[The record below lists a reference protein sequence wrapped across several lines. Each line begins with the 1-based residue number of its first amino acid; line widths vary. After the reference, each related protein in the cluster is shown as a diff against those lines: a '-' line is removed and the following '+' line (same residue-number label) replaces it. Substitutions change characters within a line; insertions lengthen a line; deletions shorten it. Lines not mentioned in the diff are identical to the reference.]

1 MSIILTRRISIMLTY
16 DLQSE
21 KGTLYELLY
30 ANIRNDILSGEL
42 TAGYKLPSKRSLAKH
57 LSISVVTVEAAYNQ
71 LISEGFICSVPRSG
85 FYVSDIFDSDFYS
98 DIIQAPKQAPDN
110 SQSHDNS
117 HSTDNSHSRD
127 NSHSTDNSH
136 SLDYDFSHGNQ
147 INSDNSDNI
156 YIADFAS
163 NSNEPSSFPFTTW
176 ARISRRI
183 LSEDQSLLMTNSP
196 SNGSLLL
203 RQSISDYLK
212 QFRGIDAP
220 ADNIII
226 GAGTEYLYT
235 ILLQLFGASSTYAT
249 ETPGYIKLSKILDT
263 VQLPH
268 HEIAM
273 DESGIIVDELYRTGT
288 NVVHVTPSH
297 HFPTG
302 ITMPIGRRYEL
313 LKWADSSADNY
324 IIEDDYDSEFRLVG
338 RPIPSL
344 YSIDAGEN
352 VIYMNT
358 FTKTLSSTIR
368 ISYMVLP
375 DKLANLYHEKL
386 SFLSCTVSTFEQ
398 LTLSAFIRE
407 GHFETHIN
415 RMRTQYRRK
424 RDMLINEIKK
434 SPISSITHISENNA
448 GLHFVVHFDT
458 DISDDKLTEALRS
471 NGINLLPLS
480 SFGDNTEHNYLLN
493 YSSVPTV
500 VIKDAVNLIC
510 KCLADQA

>member
-1 MSIILTRRISIMLTY
+1 MLTY
-16 DLQSE
+16 NLQTE
-21 KGTLYELLY
+21 LGTLYEQLY
-30 ANIRNDILSGEL
+30 TGIRNDILSGEL

-71 LISEGFICSVPRSG
+71 LMSEGFIYSVPRSG
-85 FYVSDIFDSDFYS
+85 FYISDIFDSDFYS
-98 DIIQAPKQAPDN
+98 DIIRTPGTDPGSETCPQEKG
-110 SQSHDNS
+110 
-117 HSTDNSHSRD
+117 TDN
-127 NSHSTDNSH
+127 
-136 SLDYDFSHGNQ
+136 Q
-147 INSDNSDNI
+147 

-176 ARISRRI
+176 ARLSRRI
-183 LSEDQSLLMTNSP
+183 LSEDQRLLMTNPP
-196 SNGSLLL
+196 SNGSILL
-203 RQSISDYLK
+203 RQAISDYLK
-212 QFRGIDAP
+212 QFRGIEAP
-220 ADNIII
+220 TDNIII

-235 ILLQLFGASSTYAT
+235 ILLQLFGASRTYAT
-249 ETPGYIKLSKILDT
+249 ETPGYLKLAQILDT

-268 HEIAM
+268 CEISI
-273 DESGIIVDELYRTGT
+273 DENGIIVDELYKTGT

-313 LKWADSSADNY
+313 LKWADSSTDNY

-375 DKLANLYHEKL
+375 DKLARLYHEKL
-386 SFLSCTVSTFEQ
+386 SFLSCTVPTFEQ

-415 RMRTQYRRK
+415 RMRTLYRRK
-424 RDMLINEIKK
+424 RDLLINAIKK

-448 GLHFVVHFDT
+448 GLHFVVHFDIN
-458 DISDDKLTEALRS
+458 ISDSELTEHFRS

-480 SFGDNTEHNYLLN
+480 FFGDSTEHNYLLN
-493 YSSVPTV
+493 YSSVPTD
-500 VIKDAVNLIC
+500 VIEDSVKLIC
-510 KCLADQA
+510 KCLTD